1 MGLISEAKRL
11 IDGIAWEQFS
21 SGLRYRCVECDAYKG
36 EPHDSNCDIGNWLA
50 RYEKR
55 GKVKVRV
62 FQDPPTFWQWD
73 CEECRVRSYALM
85 SSRDAAIADAKMV
98 AELLEI
104 EIEIEGEADA
114 H

>member
-1 MGLISEAKRL
+1 MGLIEDAKVLITGMNRL
-11 IDGIAWEQFS
+11 IPHPA
-21 SGLRYRCVECDAYKG
+21 YDA
-36 EPHDSNCDIGNWLA
+36 WLA
-50 RYEKR
+50 RYDKR